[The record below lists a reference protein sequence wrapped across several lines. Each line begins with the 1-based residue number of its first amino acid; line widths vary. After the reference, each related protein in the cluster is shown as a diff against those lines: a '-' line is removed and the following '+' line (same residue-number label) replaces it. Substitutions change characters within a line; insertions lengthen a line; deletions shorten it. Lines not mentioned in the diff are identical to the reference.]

1 MKGAESHLNLVQ
13 IYENFLQKVVSG
25 WAQYNSNILHASLWE
40 DRSWKKSRGIWH
52 SLYCCCGNKKYNGQP
67 MIKYFSSAIYTKSWS
82 RMIGQS
88 NWFVNCN
95 KALQGT
101 KYVR

>member
-40 DRSWKKSRGIWH
+40 DRSWKKNRGVFDTGYIV
-52 SLYCCCGNKKYNGQP
+52 
-67 MIKYFSSAIYTKSWS
+67 AVVTKSTTGNRWLSIFRQQYIQKADLEWS
-82 RMIGQS
+82 VK
-88 NWFVNCN
+88 VNG
-95 KALQGT
+95 L
-101 KYVR
+101 